1 MDIKVFIVG
10 YEIECEKA
18 FFCKTGG
25 SSEWLATGMSHEF
38 QSPDNWNVQTIFFYP
53 IVLQLSWPFNFLH
66 ASHVWHFGESSVA
79 RYSEVPIARMLLI
92 AHTLEFFTLSHT
104 QPLHDF
110 HLNTRFLIAKLQANL
125 AQNKTNTWLN
135 KFNLIESVLFG
146 DFVFDWFID
155 LIVGKKMLRSMFR
168 ACCSILTKLS

>member
-1 MDIKVFIVG
+1 M
-10 YEIECEKA
+10 
-18 FFCKTGG
+18 
-25 SSEWLATGMSHEF
+25 
-38 QSPDNWNVQTIFFYP
+38 
-53 IVLQLSWPFNFLH
+53 
-66 ASHVWHFGESSVA
+66 WHFGESSVA